1 MLGGAGAVA
10 GLAGCAPKV
19 EAAEGG
25 SEEDKARAAFEAAAE
40 PILPADVP
48 ATWDEEREI
57 VVVGTGAAGVNA
69 GIRLAQAGYDVLML
83 ERRSHTG
90 GNSQHSSVFSN
101 LGGHKQAE
109 AKQWAYPEYPY
120 DVDKIVEFV
129 MDCQQ
134 ISC

>member
-69 GIRLAQAGYDVLML
+69 GIL
-83 ERRSHTG
+83 RRPATT
-90 GNSQHSSVFSN
+90 
-101 LGGHKQAE
+101 
-109 AKQWAYPEYPY
+109 
-120 DVDKIVEFV
+120 
-129 MDCQQ
+129 C
-134 ISC
+134 